1 MDRPALPVTGLDLS
15 SQPTTTN
22 NSPQPAGV
30 EEKIPR
36 MTNIAPSIFVPLE
49 IDITQPIEPARDRAE
64 KLQRILAA
72 AEGRRKG
79 VTENIIYMTEREMA
93 RIRQEGRTYEAIHGP
108 PAGPRPSMTEK
119 EVDDMM
125 ANIAADAPPGKS
137 LARVN
142 LADIE
147 IKFPEQM
154 SQREA
159 VAAELLKRRRAIDAE
174 FGGVFG
180 TDGNEKGGVATD
192 AAEGTGEARQHWKE
206 ARGAGGRSGRRCRD
220 VLVRS

>member
-159 VAAELLKRRRAIDAE
+159 VAAELLNAVEQSTQNLEGYSALMETRKAELLQMQQREQARLDNIGKRPEERE
-174 FGGVFG
+174 
-180 TDGNEKGGVATD
+180 VA
-192 AAEGTGEARQHWKE
+192 
-206 ARGAGGRSGRRCRD
+206 RD
-220 VLVRS
+220 DDVEMS

>member
-1 MDRPALPVTGLDLS
+1 
-15 SQPTTTN
+15 
-22 NSPQPAGV
+22 
-30 EEKIPR
+30 

-159 VAAELLKRRRAIDAE
+159 VAAELLNAVEQSTQNLEGYSALMETRKAELLQMQQREQARLDNIGKRPEERE
-174 FGGVFG
+174 
-180 TDGNEKGGVATD
+180 VA
-192 AAEGTGEARQHWKE
+192 
-206 ARGAGGRSGRRCRD
+206 RD
-220 VLVRS
+220 DDVEMS